1 MSNTESKL
9 ISAVLEDKQVH
20 VLLQA
25 NVDNLLRT
33 HKDIWE
39 FIRTY
44 SERNGSVPPTSIL
57 VEKFRDFQPV
67 PGIGTTKYHL
77 EELQAEYL
85 NDSLKDMIRTAAS
98 DIQNGEGVKV
108 LESLI
113 TDTSALKKNT
123 SAIRDIDATDIE
135 DAVAYYEHV
144 QKQTALGVQGIR
156 TGLPG
161 FDNYLPAG
169 ITAGQLGVFLAYPG
183 IGKSWLSLYFAVQA
197 WKLGKTP
204 MVVSLEMSET
214 EVRNRVFTIMGEG
227 LWSHRKL
234 SAGDVEVDDLR
245 RWHKSKLEGK
255 PEFHIISN
263 DSGGEVTPSVLRG
276 KIDQYKPDF
285 IIVDYLQLMSPNQK
299 SENETVRMK
308 NLSRELKLMAISE
321 EVPILAISSATPDD
335 VTKLDTVPTL
345 GQTAWSRQIAYDA
358 DWVLALGRAANS
370 DVIECVFRKNRNG
383 FMGEFLVQADFDK
396 GWYKYKDYE
405 GGSSS

>member
-1 MSNTESKL
+1 MNDSEAKL

-25 NVDNLLRT
+25 NVENILRT
-33 HKDIWE
+33 HNDIWQ
-39 FIRTY
+39 FIRNY
-44 SERNGSVPPTSIL
+44 SEHNGTVPPVTL
-57 VEKFRDFQPV
+57 VVDKFRDFHPV
-67 PGIGTTKYHL
+67 DGIGATKHHL

-85 NDSLKDMIRTAAS
+85 NDSLKDILRNTAA
-98 DIQNGEGVKV
+98 DVQIGKGTEA

-113 TDTSALKKNT
+113 QMTSELKKNT
-123 SAIRDIDATDIE
+123 ASIRDIDVTDI
-135 DAVAYYEHV
+135 DNAIAYYENV
-144 QKQTALGVQGIR
+144 QRQNELGQVGIK

-169 ITAGQLGVFLAYPG
+169 IMPGQLGVFLAYPG

-197 WKLGKTP
+197 WKQGKSP

-214 EVRNRVFTIMGEG
+214 EVRNRVYTIMGEG

-234 SAGDVEVDDLR
+234 SSGQVELDMLKS
-245 RWHKSKLEGK
+245 WHEKNLQGK

-263 DSGGEVTPSVLRG
+263 DSGGEVTPSVMRG

-285 IIVDYLQLMSPNQK
+285 VIVDYLQLMSPNQK
-299 SENETVRMK
+299 SDNETVRMK

-321 EVPILAISSATPDD
+321 EVPIIAISSATPDD
-335 VTKLDTVPTL
+335 VNKLDTVPTL

-358 DWVLALGRAANS
+358 DWVMALGRGTNS

-383 FMGEFLVQADFDK
+383 FMGEFMVQADFDK
-396 GWYKYKDYE
+396 GTYRYKDFE
-405 GGSSS
+405 DN

>member
-1 MSNTESKL
+1 MNNTEAKL
-9 ISAVLEDKQVH
+9 LSAVLKDKQVH

-33 HKDIWE
+33 HNDIWN
-39 FIRTY
+39 FIRNYTENN
-44 SERNGSVPPTSIL
+44 SSVPPVSL
-57 VEKFRDFQPV
+57 VVEKFRDFQPV
-67 PGIGTTKYHL
+67 EGVAATKHHL
-77 EELQAEYL
+77 EELQLEYL
-85 NDSLKDMIRTAAS
+85 NDSLKDIIRSAAT
-98 DIQNGEGVKV
+98 DVQGGKGPEA

-113 TDTSALKKNT
+113 TKTSELKKNT
-123 SAIRDIDATDIE
+123 SVIRDIDVTDLE
-135 DAVAYYEHV
+135 SALAYFENV
-144 QKQTALGVQGIR
+144 KRQTALGITGIK

-169 ITAGQLGVFLAYPG
+169 ITPGQLGVFLAYPG

-197 WKLGKTP
+197 WKQGKSP
-204 MVVSLEMSET
+204 LVISLEMSET

-234 SAGDVEVDDLR
+234 SAGEIEIEDLK
-245 RWHKSKLEGK
+245 RWHQKHLQGK

-263 DSGGEVTPSVLRG
+263 DSGGDITPSVLRG

-285 IIVDYLQLMSPNQK
+285 VIVDYLQLMSPNQK

-308 NLSRELKLMAISE
+308 NLSRELKLMAIGE
-321 EVPILAISSATPDD
+321 EVPIVAISSATPDD

-358 DWVLALGRAANS
+358 DFVLAMGRAANS
-370 DVIECVFRKNRNG
+370 DILECAFRKNRNG
-383 FMGEFLVQADFDK
+383 FMGEFLIQVDFNV
-396 GWYKYKDYE
+396 GYFKYKDFE
-405 GGSSS
+405 DN

>member
-1 MSNTESKL
+1 MSNIESKV
-9 ISAVLEDKQVH
+9 ISAVLKDKQVH

-25 NVDNLLRT
+25 NVDNILRT
-33 HKDIWE
+33 HNDIWQ
-39 FIRTY
+39 FIRNY
-44 SERNGSVPPTSIL
+44 SEQNGSVPPTNL
-57 VEKFRDFQPV
+57 VVERFRDFSPIEGV
-67 PGIGTTKYHL
+67 GATKHHL
-77 EELQAEYL
+77 EELQSEYMT
-85 NDSLKDMIRTAAS
+85 DSLKDIIRGAAE
-98 DIQNGEGVKV
+98 DVQADRG
-108 LESLI
+108 LEALEKIISK
-113 TDTSALKKNT
+113 TSELRKNT
-123 SAIRDIDATDIE
+123 AAIRDIDATDLD
-135 DAVAYYEHV
+135 DAVAYYENA
-144 QKQTALGVQGIR
+144 QKQAALGIQGIK

-161 FDNYLPAG
+161 FDDYLPAG
-169 ITAGQLGVFLAYPG
+169 IMPGQLGVFLAYPG

-234 SAGDVEVDDLR
+234 SSGQIEIDDLK
-245 RWHKSKLEGK
+245 RWHKDKLEGK

-263 DSGGEVTPSVLRG
+263 DSGGDVTPSVLRG

-321 EVPILAISSATPDD
+321 EIPILAISSATPDD

-358 DWVLALGRAANS
+358 DWVMALGRGSNS
-370 DVIECVFRKNRNG
+370 DIIECVFRKNRNG
-383 FMGEFLVQADFDK
+383 FMGEFLVQVDFDK
-396 GWYKYKDYE
+396 GRYKYKDFE
-405 GGSSS
+405 DN